1 MFEET
6 TEPSPGPDPDPP
18 PDPPGTPPDAPQPEL
33 GDFDDRAAEFW
44 SVYVKEAQRHD
55 EALIGTWKED
65 MEGVIIFVRSLL
77 PLYIVNL
84 FLTGMCCDCCLRP
97 VYTRPP

>member
-1 MFEET
+1 MSE
-6 TEPSPGPDPDPP
+6 EPSSADPDLP
-18 PDPPGTPPDAPQPEL
+18 PDPPGSGPGVPPDAPEL

-65 MEGVIIFVRSLL
+65 MEGVIIFVRSFL
-77 PLYIVNL
+77 PLYIANL
-84 FLTGMCCDCCLRP
+84 FLMCC
-97 VYTRPP
+97 PP